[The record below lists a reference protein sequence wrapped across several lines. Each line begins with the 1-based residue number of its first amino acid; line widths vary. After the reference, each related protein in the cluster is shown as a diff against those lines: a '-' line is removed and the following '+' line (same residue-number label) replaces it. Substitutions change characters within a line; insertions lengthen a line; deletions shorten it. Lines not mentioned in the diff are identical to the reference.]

1 MVMASALLHEH
12 DAQQGAQ
19 SKGEFL
25 GMTGNSSWW
34 LLGSGGLAV
43 LMVIVLWGVFGAP
56 FFVCLLAGLG
66 LCVLSLLYVFMLKND
81 KPAHYDTDFFESVLI
96 EAGAIDLSFGPRDR
110 RPENPF
116 HGGGAGRGQPAERIA
131 VHSRR
136 ESASCR
142 TAAPGPASASRP
154 ERFPAE
160 PTERPGRNADN
171 GPTVPLPA
179 FERLQDQLHEAQE
192 QLEDA
197 MIEHGEESYAA

>member
-1 MVMASALLHEH
+1 MPSALLHEH

-43 LMVIVLWGVFGAP
+43 LMVIVLWGVFGVP
-56 FFVCLLAGLG
+56 FLVCLLAGLG
-66 LCVLSLLYVFMLKND
+66 LCVLSLLYVFLLKND

-96 EAGAIDLSFGPRDR
+96 EAGAIDLSFGPRER

-116 HGGGAGRGQPAERIA
+116 QSGSASRGPSLERAA
-131 VHSRR
+131 VHSGR
-136 ESASCR
+136 EPASHR
-142 TAAPGPASASRP
+142 AAAPGPTRVSRP
-154 ERFPAE
+154 EPIRSEPCEQPRRDAE
-160 PTERPGRNADN
+160 E

-179 FERLQDQLHEAQE
+179 FERLQEQLHEARE
-192 QLEDA
+192 KLEDA
-197 MIEHGEESYAA
+197 MIDQGEDSYEA

>member
-1 MVMASALLHEH
+1 MTSALLHEH

-43 LMVIVLWGVFGAP
+43 LMVIVLWGVFGVP
-56 FFVCLLAGLG
+56 FLVCLLAGLG
-66 LCVLSLLYVFMLKND
+66 LCILSLLYVFLLKND

-96 EAGAIDLSFGPRDR
+96 EAGAIDLSFGPRER

-116 HGGGAGRGQPAERIA
+116 HGGSASRGQSTGRAAVCFGHEPAS
-131 VHSRR
+131 H
-136 ESASCR
+136 R
-142 TAAPGPASASRP
+142 TAAPGPVRVSGRKSV
-154 ERFPAE
+154 PAE
-160 PTERPGRNADN
+160 PSEQPRRDAEE

-179 FERLQDQLHEAQE
+179 FERLQEQLHEAQE
-192 QLEDA
+192 RLEDA
-197 MIEHGEESYAA
+197 TIEQGEDSYAA

>member
-1 MVMASALLHEH
+1 MPSALLHEH

-43 LMVIVLWGVFGAP
+43 LMVIVLWGVFGVP
-56 FFVCLLAGLG
+56 FLVCLLAGLG
-66 LCVLSLLYVFMLKND
+66 LCILSLLYVFLLKND

-116 HGGGAGRGQPAERIA
+116 HKGGAGREQPAEPAA
-131 VHSRR
+131 VHFGR
-136 ESASCR
+136 EPASHR
-142 TAAPGPASASRP
+142 IGALGPAPSARP
-154 ERFPAE
+154 EPLAIE
-160 PTERPGRNADN
+160 PDERPRRNADD
-171 GPTVPLPA
+171 TVPLPA
-179 FERLQDQLHEAQE
+179 FERLQEQLHDAQE
-192 QLEDA
+192 RLEDA
-197 MIEHGEESYAA
+197 MTEQGEDSYAA